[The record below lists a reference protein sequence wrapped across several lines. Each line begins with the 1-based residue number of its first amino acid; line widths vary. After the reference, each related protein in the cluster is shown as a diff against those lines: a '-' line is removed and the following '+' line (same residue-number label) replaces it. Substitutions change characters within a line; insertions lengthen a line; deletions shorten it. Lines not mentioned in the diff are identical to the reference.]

1 MHLVNMKKPKLTKE
15 EIKAQTVEPS
25 LVNEDR
31 YPYGL
36 RLRLDQDE
44 IAKISALKT
53 IEAGTMVLIKAVGK
67 VTEVSVIDSE
77 DDKRKRRT
85 VEIQIHE
92 IGIADK
98 ADDKTAFDEYSGK
111 EK

>member
-1 MHLVNMKKPKLTKE
+1 MKLINMKKPKLTKE
-15 EIKAQTVEPS
+15 EMKEQAVEIPS
-25 LVNEDR
+25 PEGEDR

-36 RLRLDQDE
+36 RIRLQSDE
-44 IAKISALKT
+44 VAKIESLQK
-53 IEAGTMVLIKAVGK
+53 IEAGAMVMIKALGK
-67 VTEVSVIDSE
+67 VTEVSVVDSE
-77 DDKRKRRT
+77 DDKRRT

-98 ADDKTAFDEYSGK
+98 AGDKEAFKEYSEK